1 MSTRGIILA
10 GGSGTRL
17 YPITRSVSKQ
27 LLPVYDKPMIYYPL
41 TTLMLA
47 GIRELLIITTPRDRA
62 AFEELLGNA
71 IRFRAA
77 EPPRIRVDAL
87 AGEEGPL
94 ISVSD
99 NGKGI
104 EQGLLER
111 VFRPFKKASS
121 EGGAGLGLTICRK
134 IAELHGGRIWAEPRT
149 AGAEI
154 RITLRA

>member
-1 MSTRGIILA
+1 M
-10 GGSGTRL
+10 
-17 YPITRSVSKQ
+17 
-27 LLPVYDKPMIYYPL
+27 
-41 TTLMLA
+41 
-47 GIRELLIITTPRDRA
+47 LLIWM
-62 AFEELLGNA
+62 FEELLGNA